1 MSGGVDEERG
11 GGKWGRGSVNRLVR
25 VTGDAGQS
33 RGGWETDAI

>member
-1 MSGGVDEERG
+1 MSGGVDEKAG
-11 GGKWGRGSVNRLVR
+11 GGRGEGSVNRLVR